1 MSLASIK
8 RKVVKGTL
16 LKLVRHD
23 WLKPLIVNGNL
34 GQSVI
39 KPGIAVGDIRPVVTV
54 RSNAIAMKNARTGND
69 SWLYWPEAKNVR
81 ETPNGF
87 EVDLAGFGEF
97 KYIMGY
103 EFVSL
108 PFYVG
113 RNDGTGEV
121 FRFATLQ
128 EAEAKIAELETVYP
142 VEVHNGEFY
151 IDGPEELVQATKA
164 A

>member
-23 WLKPLIVNGNL
+23 WLKPLVVNGNL

-39 KPGIAVGDIRPVVTV
+39 KPGIAVGDVRPVVIV

-81 ETPNGF
+81 ETANGF
-87 EVDLAGFGEF
+87 EIDLVGFGEF
-97 KYIMGY
+97 KFIMGY
-103 EFVSL
+103 EFVPLDAQQL
-108 PFYVG
+108 P
-113 RNDGTGEV
+113 
-121 FRFATLQ
+121 
-128 EAEAKIAELETVYP
+128 
-142 VEVHNGEFY
+142 
-151 IDGPEELVQATKA
+151 QAA
-164 A
+164 